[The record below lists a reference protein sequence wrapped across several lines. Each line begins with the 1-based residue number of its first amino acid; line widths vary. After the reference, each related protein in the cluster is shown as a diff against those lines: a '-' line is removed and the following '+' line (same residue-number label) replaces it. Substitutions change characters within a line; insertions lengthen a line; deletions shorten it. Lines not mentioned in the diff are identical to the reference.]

1 MKQNKKKSKGVDLE
15 EHSEKWRES
24 AKLFVFV
31 VATLIVGGTMV
42 QIPGMEA
49 LGGIVFGALGYHAM
63 VWAQSLK
70 KEYYSKVVDTIE

>member
-1 MKQNKKKSKGVDLE
+1 MKKNNRKNKGVDLE
-15 EHSEKWRES
+15 EHSEKWRET

-49 LGGIVFGALGYHAM
+49 LGGIVFGALGYHAIE
-63 VWAQSLK
+63 WAQSLR
-70 KEYYSKVVDTIE
+70 KEYYSKVVEITE